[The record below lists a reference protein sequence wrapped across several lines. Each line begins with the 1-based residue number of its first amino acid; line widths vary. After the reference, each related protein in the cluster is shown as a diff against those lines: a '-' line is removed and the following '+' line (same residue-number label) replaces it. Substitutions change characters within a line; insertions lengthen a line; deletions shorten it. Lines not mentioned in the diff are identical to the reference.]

1 MVSLEDFWRMD
12 ELILARFGARF
23 GKKLYQYVDYCG
35 IEPVRHPDEG
45 YFCTPKN
52 SRTFARTGG
61 DGVHFG
67 IITNDARHSIRKP
80 IVMTL
85 PMATRN
91 NVVVAESLDE
101 FFGLGY
107 HVGWYALE
115 QLVYDLEDTI
125 RYYSDQSESLSKQQK
140 TFLEIVREELKINH
154 VPLTKDRLDE
164 LDDKYYKMLNIDSI
178 S

>member
-1 MVSLEDFWRMD
+1 MISLEDFWRMD
-12 ELILARFGARF
+12 EIIVAKFGARF
-23 GKKLYQYVDYCG
+23 GKKLYNCVDYCG

-67 IITNDARHSIRKP
+67 IITNDVGQGANKP
-80 IVMTL
+80 IVMTV

-91 NVVVAESLDE
+91 NVVIAESLDE
-101 FFGLGY
+101 FFGIGC
-107 HVGWYALE
+107 HVGWAALE
-115 QLVYDLEDTI
+115 QLVYDFEGTI
-125 RYYSDQSESLSKQQK
+125 TYYSNQDDSLTKQQK
-140 TFLEIVREELKINH
+140 TFLEIVREELKANH
-154 VPLTKDRLDE
+154 VPLTKDRLEE

-178 S
+178 E